1 MEEGLTKSHLEHL
14 AKLARI
20 GIEKKKEE
28 KLLRD
33 LQKIIDY
40 FEELKTLDTRQV
52 NLATGGTGLV
62 NVARPDIVGDELSG
76 RGRQLFPEEEEDYL
90 KVPEVFQNKDA
101 NS

>member
-1 MEEGLTKSHLEHL
+1 MEKGLTKSHLEHL

-20 GIEKKKEE
+20 DIEKKKEE

-40 FEELKTLDTRQV
+40 FEELKTLDTKSSGP
-52 NLATGGTGLV
+52 AAGSTGLI
-62 NVARPDIVGDELSG
+62 NVARPDIADDELSG

-90 KVPEVFQNKDA
+90 KVPEVFENKDV